1 MDDEIIVKNARFIKL
16 KTIVDGI
23 DGTIAVAENF
33 KHIPF
38 EIKRTYYIYNFG
50 NPKAVRGKHAHKT
63 LEQVLFC
70 INGRFEIGLDDGEN
84 QQAVILETPDIG
96 IYLGIELWHTMKKFS
111 DNCIL
116 LALASDVYDENDY
129 IRDYDRFIDYIA
141 TKRNTRLPGKR

>member
-23 DGTIAVAENF
+23 DGTISVAENH

-38 EIKRTYYIYNFG
+38 EIKRAYYIYNLN
-50 NPKAVRGKHAHKT
+50 NPKAVRGKHAHKK

-70 INGRFEIGLDDGEN
+70 IDGTCEIGLDDGEN
-84 QQAVILETPDIG
+84 QQAVMLDKPNIG
-96 IYLGIELWHTMKKFS
+96 IYLGTELWHTMKKFS

-116 LALASDVYDENDY
+116 LVLASDVYNEKDY
-129 IRDYDRFIDYIA
+129 IRCYDEFTDYIGKK
-141 TKRNTRLPGKR
+141 KRKKNNY